1 MDAQQGFVPKE
12 GHEWV
17 INEDR
22 FERTELSKTSQI
34 ISRGMLNWLDKY
46 SYEQRELFV
55 ENLFIFF
62 NYFPHLGRCYHKIHF
77 WIMFHVACN

>member
-22 FERTELSKTSQI
+22 LYELQQYENRKRIKLINVLRAINNDSLFEKVK
-34 ISRGMLNWLDKY
+34 N
-46 SYEQRELFV
+46 
-55 ENLFIFF
+55 
-62 NYFPHLGRCYHKIHF
+62 
-77 WIMFHVACN
+77 